1 VRPLLDAHALPWWT
15 ADDPRLPDL
24 ADVAISDLGNPAFLS
39 AASAWGIAT
48 KYRSGKLPD
57 AALRRSH
64 KDPFDRMLIAQAL
77 LEDLALV
84 SNEALFD
91 AYGVRRV
98 W

>member
-1 VRPLLDAHALPWWT
+1 M
-15 ADDPRLPDL
+15 L
-24 ADVAISDLGNPAFLS
+24 ATDVAAEI
-39 AASAWGIAT
+39 AAAGFT
-48 KYRSGKLPD
+48 PLPVTVEHGQH
-57 AALRRSH
+57 AGALRGSH